1 MSGHGWHVPQ
11 GYFAPSC
18 LEKLLTAVR
27 AITSRGIWVV
37 VAAKAR
43 YAAGEDTK
51 PDASPTPWRA
61 PSEFGTPLAPHR

>member
-1 MSGHGWHVPQ
+1 MPQ

-43 YAAGEDTK
+43 YAAGEDTE
-51 PDASPTPWRA
+51 PGAPPTRRG
-61 PSEFGTPLAPHR
+61 EHLLNLVRPLHR